1 MSTAAEMD
9 ISAQTTTHDH
19 TSDWQASSPPQNA
32 LREGGYGWVCVVCTF
47 FINAH
52 TWGIN
57 SAYGV
62 FLSYYISTDIFP
74 GMSAL
79 EYAFV
84 GGLSIS
90 CALFIAPFATYLD
103 HKISQG
109 FVLNLGAILETVAL
123 ITTSFAKS
131 NWQLFLSQGACFG
144 FGMGLC
150 FCGSAGVPSYWFQK
164 RRSLAN
170 GLASAG
176 SGIGGLAYSLAVG
189 KMIPTLGFP
198 WAMRILGILC
208 FVVNITC
215 ANLLRVPTNSRPPSN
230 GAIFSLSLLKSPN
243 FLMVLGWAFLS
254 AFGYVALLFS
264 LSSYS
269 VAIGLTQ
276 QQGSLAS
283 AFLNLGQAFGRPG
296 IGLLSDKMGRIKI
309 AFSATLLSGILPL
322 VLWIFADSAGLTYF
336 FAIAVGLFAGTF
348 LATAAPLVAE
358 VAGLQNLGGAL
369 GIFWFVIGPP
379 TAVTEAIAV
388 RLRND
393 DNDPKPYLR
402 VQIFVGFMYIG
413 AAACL
418 AWLWFAIRRKRTE
431 SKAEASS

>member
-1 MSTAAEMD
+1 
-9 ISAQTTTHDH
+9 
-19 TSDWQASSPPQNA
+19 
-32 LREGGYGWVCVVCTF
+32 
-47 FINAH
+47 
-52 TWGIN
+52 
-57 SAYGV
+57 
-62 FLSYYISTDIFP
+62 
-74 GMSAL
+74 
-79 EYAFV
+79 
-84 GGLSIS
+84 
-90 CALFIAPFATYLD
+90 
-103 HKISQG
+103 
-109 FVLNLGAILETVAL
+109 
-123 ITTSFAKS
+123 
-131 NWQLFLSQGACFG
+131 
-144 FGMGLC
+144 
-150 FCGSAGVPSYWFQK
+150 
-164 RRSLAN
+164 
-170 GLASAG
+170 
-176 SGIGGLAYSLAVG
+176 
-189 KMIPTLGFP
+189 
-198 WAMRILGILC
+198 
-208 FVVNITC
+208 
-215 ANLLRVPTNSRPPSN
+215 
-230 GAIFSLSLLKSPN
+230 
-243 FLMVLGWAFLS
+243 MVLGWAFLS

-296 IGLLSDKMGRIKI
+296 IGLLSDKMGRIKV

-322 VLWIFADSAGLTYF
+322 ALWIFADSAGLTYF